1 MARRE
6 ARQYKAL
13 YFDIRIND
21 LKKFFPKK
29 NYLGAYADIK
39 QYLLRH
45 SFTHEQWSGYHS
57 INRMSD
63 LEIFDLVQDMANEM
77 PWFSQCIN
85 HFEVTNV
92 GTNYNLI
99 DILEPVELELVSA
112 PAVVAD
118 TGTSK

>member
-13 YFDIRIND
+13 YFDIHIND
-21 LKKFFPKK
+21 LKKFYPKK
-29 NYLGAYADIK
+29 NHLGAYTDIK
-39 QYLLRH
+39 RYLLRH
-45 SFTHEQWSGYHS
+45 AFTHEQWSGYHS
-57 INRMSD
+57 KNRMTD
-63 LEIFDLVQDMANEM
+63 LEIFDLVQDMANQM

-99 DILEPVELELVSA
+99 DILEPVELESVPT
-112 PAVVAD
+112 PATV
-118 TGTSK
+118 